1 MTLLHLSLPKLTNHR
16 LKVDELI
23 FFAVEYSIFHFLM
36 LALPPMIIKTIIVDD
51 DDVWRSLTTT
61 FAQMIPLLQIEGV
74 YPSSQEAYARLTEG
88 DIDLA
93 LLDIDMPILSGLGMA
108 KSLKNPPQIIFI
120 SSHANYAL
128 DSYEVEAA
136 DFITKPFDLERL
148 MKGVEKVRRRI
159 ENAEFPKQSTDDN
172 FFFIRSQSSFIKI
185 QYDELLYVKAMENFV
200 QIVTESNKHTVLI
213 PLSTVENQLPNDIF
227 MRSHRSY
234 IVNLKNITSVERE
247 TVHIGENAIP
257 LSDQFR
263 EKLMQSIVEKNLLKK

>member
-1 MTLLHLSLPKLTNHR
+1 
-16 LKVDELI
+16 
-23 FFAVEYSIFHFLM
+23 
-36 LALPPMIIKTIIVDD
+36 MIIKTIIVDD

-61 FAQMIPLLQIEGV
+61 FAEMIPLLQIEGV
-74 YPSSQEAYARLTEG
+74 YSSSQEAYARLTEG

-93 LLDIDMPILSGLGMA
+93 FLDIDMPILSGLGMA
-108 KSLKNPPQIIFI
+108 KSLRNPPHIIFI

-128 DSYEVEAA
+128 DSYEVEAV

-159 ENAEFPKQSTDDN
+159 ENAEFPKQPTDDN
-172 FFFIRSQSSFIKI
+172 FFFIRSQSSFVKI

-213 PLSTVENQLPNDIF
+213 PLSTVESQLPDDIF

-234 IVNLKNITSVERE
+234 IVNLKNITSVERDS
-247 TVHIGENAIP
+247 VHIGENVVP

>member
-1 MTLLHLSLPKLTNHR
+1 
-16 LKVDELI
+16 
-23 FFAVEYSIFHFLM
+23 
-36 LALPPMIIKTIIVDD
+36 MIIKTIIVDD